1 MWTAPL
7 PEKPVRSRRSMQRYR
22 RVEQGPMR
30 EAVCAENNAKFF
42 DFEVEPIP
50 QSDKPDF

>member
-1 MWTAPL
+1 MFQHAFTMPWNA
-7 PEKPVRSRRSMQRYR
+7 MQRYR

-30 EAVCAENNAKFF
+30 EAVCAENNARFF
-42 DFEVEPIP
+42 DYDVEPIP